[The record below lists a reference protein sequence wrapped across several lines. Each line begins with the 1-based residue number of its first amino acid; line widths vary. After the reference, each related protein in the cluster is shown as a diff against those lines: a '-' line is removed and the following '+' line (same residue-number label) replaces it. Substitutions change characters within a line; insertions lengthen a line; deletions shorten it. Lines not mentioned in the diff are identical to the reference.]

1 MKLKIVSVGRE
12 RADPFASA
20 VADYATRCRKFLP
33 VDEVILKKDREDR
46 IATRMLKEAEKGD
59 LLVALDE
66 RGEEY
71 DSRQFAKIVSGWM
84 NRGFRQVTLSIG
96 GADGLPDD
104 VVNAAGLTMALSKMT
119 LPHRMARLMLM
130 EQLYRALCIIRNVP
144 YQK

>member
-12 RADPFASA
+12 RSDPFASA
-20 VADYATRCRKFLP
+20 VADYVTRCRKFLP
-33 VDEVILKKDREDR
+33 VDEVVLKKDREDR
-46 IATRMLKEAEKGD
+46 IAARMRKEAEKAD
-59 LLVALDE
+59 ILVALDE

-84 NRGFRQVTLSIG
+84 NRGFRQVALLIG

-104 VVNAAGLTMALSKMT
+104 VVNAAGLTLALSKMT

>member
-20 VADYATRCRKFLP
+20 VADYSTRCRKFLP
-33 VDEVILKKDREDR
+33 VDEIVLKNDREDR
-46 IATRMLKEAEKGD
+46 IAARMIKEAEKGD
-59 LLVALDE
+59 LMVALDE
-66 RGEEY
+66 RGEEH
-71 DSRQFAKIVSGWM
+71 DSQKFAKIVSGWM
-84 NRGFRQVTLSIG
+84 NRGFRQVTLLIG
-96 GADGLPDD
+96 GADGLPVD
-104 VVNAAGLTMALSKMT
+104 VVKAAGLTLALSRMT

>member
-1 MKLKIVSVGRE
+1 VKLKIVSVGRE
-12 RADPFASA
+12 RSDPFASA

-33 VDEVILKKDREDR
+33 MDEVVLKKDREDR
-46 IATRMLKEAEKGD
+46 IAARMLKEAENSD

-66 RGEEY
+66 RGDEY
-71 DSRQFAKIVSGWM
+71 DSRQFANIVSGWM
-84 NRGFRQVTLSIG
+84 NRGFRRVTLSIG

-104 VVNAAGLTMALSKMT
+104 VVKAAGLTLALSKMT